1 MNYMQFI
8 PRSLVMG
15 LLLCLLAGCN
25 LVITPPAPAAPAA
38 ALGPAAELAGE
49 FEVVE
54 LIIDF
59 PAGTW
64 TPSHTHGGML
74 LVTVTAGELTVR
86 DEQGAEQIYKTG
98 ESFTETPGVFLEIGN
113 AGESLAS
120 VAVAALLPSGASLT
134 TVKEGIS
141 TDSAPPGPTVLYQ
154 NRQAVTEPLGEFE
167 LVQLILDF
175 APGAWTPSHTHG
187 GLLLVT
193 VLDGEL
199 TVRDAQ
205 GTEQIYK
212 AGESFLEHPGDFLEI
227 GNAGEILAPVTV
239 AALLPKGAKL
249 TTVKEGISTDG
260 APPGPTVLYQAKL
273 AANSVAAP

>member
-1 MNYMQFI
+1 
-8 PRSLVMG
+8 
-15 LLLCLLAGCN
+15 
-25 LVITPPAPAAPAA
+25 
-38 ALGPAAELAGE
+38 
-49 FEVVE
+49 
-54 LIIDF
+54 
-59 PAGTW
+59 
-64 TPSHTHGGML
+64 
-74 LVTVTAGELTVR
+74 
-86 DEQGAEQIYKTG
+86 
-98 ESFTETPGVFLEIGN
+98 
-113 AGESLAS
+113 
-120 VAVAALLPSGASLT
+120 
-134 TVKEGIS
+134 
-141 TDSAPPGPTVLYQ
+141 
-154 NRQAVTEPLGEFE
+154 
-167 LVQLILDF
+167 
-175 APGAWTPSHTHG
+175 
-187 GLLLVT
+187 VT